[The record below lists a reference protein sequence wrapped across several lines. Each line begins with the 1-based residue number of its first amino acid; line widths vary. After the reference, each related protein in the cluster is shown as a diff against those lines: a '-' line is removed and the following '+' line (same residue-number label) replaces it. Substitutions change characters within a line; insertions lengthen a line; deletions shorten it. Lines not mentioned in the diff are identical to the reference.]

1 MSLLFSYTFIKR
13 AFVED
18 RRRCSREKGSEMNI
32 MNVASACAVAVL
44 SAGASAGLSNFIV
57 ADADGGVYTVNGRTL
72 EATQVAQMDSSY
84 SINEILYLGNNEL
97 LVNVTGQF
105 IQYNIGTG
113 AEEVV
118 FNARDYLGDV
128 GYHYTTGLAQMDSG
142 DIFFSVKSYLP
153 SETTLIGASF
163 NLNSH
168 SFTEMND
175 IEFVNGLYFDHH
187 QVGENLYAGAR
198 FGQQQ
203 ITIINTLTG
212 QNEAAYDVGF
222 GVVSFF
228 ESHGSLFTMS
238 KGGEIHSFDASDGS
252 TSLVG
257 RITGAGPGLIG
268 ASIPAPS
275 SLTLL
280 SFAGLAGTRRRR

>member
-1 MSLLFSYTFIKR
+1 
-13 AFVED
+13 
-18 RRRCSREKGSEMNI
+18 MNI
-32 MNVASACAVAVL
+32 INVASACAVVVL
-44 SAGASAGLSNFIV
+44 SAGASARLSNFIV
-57 ADADGGVYTVNGRTL
+57 SDANGGVYTVNGQTL
-72 EATQVAQMDSSY
+72 EATQVAQMDGSY

-105 IQYNIGTG
+105 IQYNIVTG

-118 FNARDYLGDV
+118 FNARDHLGDV
-128 GYHYTTGLAQMDSG
+128 GLHYTTGLARMDSG
-142 DIFFSVKSYLP
+142 DIFFSVKSYL
-153 SETTLIGASF
+153 STETTLIGASF
-163 NLNSH
+163 NLNSQ
-168 SFTEMND
+168 SFTQMND

-198 FGQQQ
+198 FDQQQ

-228 ESHGSLFTMS
+228 ESQGSLFAMS

-252 TSLVG
+252 MALVG
-257 RITGAGPGLIG
+257 QISGAGPGLIG
-268 ASIPAPS
+268 ATIPAPG
-275 SLTLL
+275 SLAL
-280 SFAGLAGTRRRR
+280 FGCMGIAAVRRRR